1 MRSVSL
7 AALVTASL
15 VLPSVASAQQRV
27 QRGGVTYSR
36 APGVHGGAMIRPPQH
51 GVKPSP
57 GWNGTR
63 PGWNGSKPGWNGHGQ
78 QWGGRWNG
86 RWRGGWNAPGG
97 WGAYRQPVRGY
108 VLPSYW
114 TAPQFYVGNY
124 ASYGLSQPPYGYQ
137 WSRYYDDAV
146 LTDGN
151 GRVWD
156 TARGVEWNDYDEG
169 YEDGYEDASQ
179 QSGYDAGYASGGYY
193 QDGGYAYDGYQNG
206 VRYDDRGRR
215 ESGIGGAL
223 IGGAVGAVAGSAIA
237 GRGNRLGG
245 ALIGGGV
252 GALAGQAIDKAED
265 RGRRY
270 PAPGY
275 GAGYAPPPP
284 AGYYGG
290 HAGGHASGGY
300 QQGYYGGAPQVV
312 YAHPREQVQPLHVE
326 TSPGWSTW
334 RNDGVTVATTNATGY
349 AGGYYH
355 PGATTTVVTVA
366 GAPTTTTTVTEYV
379 EEVEYRAPVKKWR
392 PAAKKWRPAAK
403 KAPVCVC
410 R

>member
-1 MRSVSL
+1 MRSFGL

-15 VLPSVASAQQRV
+15 VLPHAAGAQQRV
-27 QRGGVTYSR
+27 MRGGVTYSR
-36 APGVHGGAMIRPPQH
+36 TPGVHGGAMIRPPQH
-51 GVKPSP
+51 HVRPSP
-57 GWNGTR
+57 GWNGNR
-63 PGWNGSKPGWNGHGQ
+63 PN
-78 QWGGRWNG
+78 WGGRWNG

-97 WGAYRQPVRGY
+97 WNAYRQPVRGF

-114 TAPQFYVGNY
+114 TAPQFTVGNY

-146 LTDGN
+146 LADAS

-156 TARGVEWNDYDEG
+156 TARGVDWNDYDEG
-169 YEDGYEDASQ
+169 YADGYEDGSAQ
-179 QSGYDAGYASGGYY
+179 GGYEQAYADAGYAE
-193 QDGGYAYDGYQNG
+193 DGY
-206 VRYDDRGRR
+206 RYDERGQR
-215 ESGIGGAL
+215 ESGVGGAL

-265 RGRRY
+265 RRRL
-270 PAPGY
+270 PPPGY
-275 GAGYAPPPP
+275 GAGYPPPP
-284 AGYYGG
+284 PG
-290 HAGGHASGGY
+290 HHGGY
-300 QQGYYGGAPQVV
+300 QHGYHGGAPQVV
-312 YAHPREQVQPLHVE
+312 YAPPREHVQPLHVE

-334 RNDGVTVATTNATGY
+334 RSDGVTVATSTG
-349 AGGYYH
+349 AAHVGGGYYH

-366 GAPTTTTTVTEYV
+366 GAPVTTTTVTQYV
-379 EEVEYRAPVKKWR
+379 EEVEYRAPAKRVVRPAKKKWR
-392 PAAKKWRPAAK
+392 AVTK